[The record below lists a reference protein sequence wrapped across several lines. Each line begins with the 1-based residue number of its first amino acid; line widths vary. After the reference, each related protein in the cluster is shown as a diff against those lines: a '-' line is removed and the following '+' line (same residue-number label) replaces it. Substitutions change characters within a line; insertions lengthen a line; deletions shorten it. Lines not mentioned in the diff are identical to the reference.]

1 MNSKQTNKKHELS
14 KMFLFVLWWDTNNLS
29 KWYLKSRAQRQ
40 SVFRRTI
47 KGASVNDRSHTH
59 FLTTN
64 HLFKACFLHHL
75 CWYLHIFGYYALS
88 VFFVQKSAKAY
99 LHSLKM
105 NSLWRNNDWCVPL
118 CSTAIH
124 LSPPYPFKRL
134 SLCPFSPFPSPVLL
148 PPSLISLNFACFLH
162 AFCLILLLCLIPQLP
177 PSTLSPFTSFSPP
190 SSHLLLSPLIK
201 FDLFCFSKMC

>member
-40 SVFRRTI
+40 SVFGRTI

-75 CWYLHIFGYYALS
+75 CWYLHIFGYYAFS
-88 VFFVQKSAKAY
+88 VGVFFVCRKVPKLIYIPSRWIPFEEITIDVFPFVPLPSISHPPTLLNVYLSAHSHPSPLLSSY
-99 LHSLKM
+99 HLHSYL
-105 NSLWRNNDWCVPL
+105 
-118 CSTAIH
+118 
-124 LSPPYPFKRL
+124 
-134 SLCPFSPFPSPVLL
+134 
-148 PPSLISLNFACFLH
+148 
-162 AFCLILLLCLIPQLP
+162 
-177 PSTLSPFTSFSPP
+177 
-190 SSHLLLSPLIK
+190 
-201 FDLFCFSKMC
+201 